1 MSESL
6 QAHQEAKGMPGVSGT
21 SDIGVLRGE
30 GLCIRQIGHLGVSKK
45 LAGRRQLRR
54 K

>member
-6 QAHQEAKGMPGVSGT
+6 QAHQEAKVMPGVSGT

-30 GLCIRQIGHLGVSKK
+30 GLCIRQIGSSWGFQEI
-45 LAGRRQLRR
+45 GREATT
-54 K
+54 